1 MQDSPSQA
9 GKWPIKSWRQAA
21 LAVGLI
27 ILVFGLLFLWR
38 SWRNAA
44 PPPAER
50 PPVAVTAT
58 FVEPRDVPTALQA
71 VGSLRAVQ
79 EVMLAPEVAGRV
91 TAIRFQPG
99 ARVGAGAPL
108 VQLFDGPERAD
119 RAAAVAKADLA
130 RVQLARSREL
140 APSGAESKDV
150 LDQRRAEYAQAMAAV
165 HQLDARI
172 AQKRVVA
179 PFAGQIGVRR
189 INLGQYLNPGDAVA
203 SLTALDRLYAD
214 FNVPQQDLAQLHVGG
229 TVQLTSD
236 AWPGRTFTGRVTTI
250 EPRIGEDSRNVMVQA
265 LLPNPGQLLR
275 PGMYVNVALELA
287 AQTGA
292 LVVPATAIQTSASGD
307 SVTVIRGRTPRKE
320 GNAEMVG
327 VVTGRRIGDSVV
339 VTKGLKPGDVVV
351 TEGQIRVQ
359 PGAPVRVVRIVPAM
373 KD

>member
-1 MQDSPSQA
+1 MQISTSQTD
-9 GKWPIKSWRQAA
+9 KSPIKSWRQAV

-27 ILVFGLLFLWR
+27 VLVFALLFVWR

-50 PPVAVTAT
+50 PPTTVTAT
-58 FVEPRDVPTALQA
+58 FVEPRDVPAALQA

-140 APSGAESKDV
+140 APSGAESRDV

-172 AQKRVVA
+172 AQKRIVA

-189 INLGQYLNPGDAVA
+189 ANLGQYLNPGDAVA

-214 FNVPQQDLAQLHVGG
+214 FNVPQQNLAQLHVGG
-229 TVQLTSD
+229 TIQLTSD

-250 EPRIGEDSRNVMVQA
+250 EPRIGEDSRNIMVQA
-265 LLPNPGQLLR
+265 LLPNPEQLLR

-287 AQTGA
+287 PQAGA

-307 SVTVIRGRTPRKE
+307 SVTVIRGRNPRKE
-320 GNAEMVG
+320 GNAEVVG
-327 VVTGRRIGDSVV
+327 VVAGRRIGDSVV

-359 PGAPVRVVRIVPAM
+359 PGAPVRVVRLVPAM

>member
-1 MQDSPSQA
+1 M
-9 GKWPIKSWRQAA
+9 KSWRQAA

>member
-1 MQDSPSQA
+1 MQISTSQTD
-9 GKWPIKSWRQAA
+9 KSPIKSWRQAV

-27 ILVFGLLFLWR
+27 VLVFALLFVWR

-50 PPVAVTAT
+50 PPTTVTAT
-58 FVEPRDVPTALQA
+58 FVEPRDVPAALQA

-99 ARVGAGAPL
+99 ARVSAGAPL

-140 APSGAESKDV
+140 APSGAESRDV
-150 LDQRRAEYAQAMAAV
+150 LDQRRAEYAQATAAV

-172 AQKRVVA
+172 AQKRIVA
-179 PFAGQIGVRR
+179 PFSGQIGVRR
-189 INLGQYLNPGDAVA
+189 ANLGQYLNPGDAVA

-214 FNVPQQDLAQLHVGG
+214 FNVPQQNLAQLHVGG
-229 TVQLTSD
+229 TIQLTSD

-250 EPRIGEDSRNVMVQA
+250 EPRIGEDSRNIMVQA
-265 LLPNPGQLLR
+265 LLPNPEQLLR
-275 PGMYVNVALELA
+275 PSMYVNVALELA
-287 AQTGA
+287 PQAGA

-307 SVTVIRGRTPRKE
+307 SVTVIRGRNPRKE
-320 GNAEMVG
+320 GNAEVVG
-327 VVTGRRIGDSVV
+327 VVAGRRIGDSVV

-359 PGAPVRVVRIVPAM
+359 PGAPVRVVRLVPAM

>member
-58 FVEPRDVPTALQA
+58 FVEPRDVPAALQA